1 MFSSKHDPVGLTW
14 VKYSHETGE
23 KHDIEAVHT
32 CVSNMQMHAKGFKRR
47 CGLGASIEYSAVCV
61 KVNETCSDEIESHMT
76 TDSELYSLSR
86 TKTKTIYSLQ
96 TRWE

>member
-1 MFSSKHDPVGLTW
+1 MFSSKHNPVGLTW

-23 KHDIEAVHT
+23 KHDIEAAHT
-32 CVSNMQMHAKGFKRR
+32 CVSNMQMHAKGLKRTR
-47 CGLGASIEYSAVCV
+47 GLGASIECSAVCV

-76 TDSELYSLSR
+76 TDSELYKRSR